1 MAHESATTRVS
12 IRTYV
17 WTYAALLMLATLSW
31 VIAGLHVPGAVA
43 LGLGIGAIK
52 AVLVLAYFMH
62 LAEEPFSF
70 KLVIAVSAVLV
81 TIFVGLTALDPITRV
96 RESDLSGENGA
107 FKPNP

>member
-1 MAHESATTRVS
+1 VSRESSTTRLS

-17 WTYAALLMLATLSW
+17 WTYAALLALATVSW
-31 VIAGLHVPGAVA
+31 VIAGLHLPGAVA

-81 TIFVGLTALDPITRV
+81 AIFIGLTALDPLTRI
-96 RESDLSGENGA
+96 RESDLSRDQSA
-107 FKPNP
+107 FRPNP